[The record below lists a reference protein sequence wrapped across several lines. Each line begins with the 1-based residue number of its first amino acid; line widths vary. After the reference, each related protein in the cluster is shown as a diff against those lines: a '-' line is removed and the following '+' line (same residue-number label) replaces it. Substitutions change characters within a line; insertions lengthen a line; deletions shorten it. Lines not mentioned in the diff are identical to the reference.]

1 MSECMHGREK
11 QSQIQQRE
19 SAAADSEGEWTE
31 THAWE
36 CKHLL
41 ETEEEKKSPLQMA
54 LERDAALRTP

>member
-1 MSECMHGREK
+1 MHAWEREV
-11 QSQIQQRE
+11 E

-41 ETEEEKKSPLQMA
+41 ETGEEKKSPLQMA

>member
-1 MSECMHGREK
+1 M
-11 QSQIQQRE
+11 E

-31 THAWE
+31 THVWE

-41 ETEEEKKSPLQMA
+41 ETGEEKKSPLQMA